1 MVLTALQVLNSFTVE
16 MVILPPTITQLQS
29 EEIVSIKD
37 QEKFDKASLQQIAS
51 NIYHSGEGV
60 KDHNDTNSTISTPP
74 FILGATSPMRMVM
87 KADMMQYYS

>member
-51 NIYHSGEGV
+51 SIRRPEGSI
-60 KDHNDTNSTISTPP
+60 KPQ
-74 FILGATSPMRMVM
+74 R
-87 KADMMQYYS
+87 K